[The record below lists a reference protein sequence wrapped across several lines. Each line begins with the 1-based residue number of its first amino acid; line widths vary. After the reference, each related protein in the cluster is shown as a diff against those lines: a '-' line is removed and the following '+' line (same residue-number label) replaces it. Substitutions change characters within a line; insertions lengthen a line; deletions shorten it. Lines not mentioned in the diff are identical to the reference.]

1 MTGADPAP
9 GRIDPMA
16 KMYQLIYIAGM
27 SAEPTYLPLLRR
39 IANAE
44 CNAEVYLS
52 AWAQATPRADVR
64 GVIATIALREGEHTK
79 AFQKRICELGFDVTI
94 TEAPETAG
102 KAATAAATDLTDREK
117 FEKLG
122 LGQRPDPSV
131 PDRWAGYFEDIT
143 IDIATGE
150 LLGRFISEERDSV
163 RMLAD
168 CYEALCAE
176 EGPAP
181 AAVPL
186 AGDRLD
192 RIEQLLERLVT
203 RLDGAAAPAAPVIT
217 EAEFRA
223 GLRRDGYDDEIRI
236 TNYEPCTA
244 AGQMHT
250 HDFSARLFVLSGEFI
265 LHHDDGP
272 RSFTTGQCCEVPTGT
287 RHAEASGM
295 PGARVLAGLKHH

>member
-1 MTGADPAP
+1 
-9 GRIDPMA
+9 
-16 KMYQLIYIAGM
+16 MYQLIYICRM
-27 SAEPTYLPLLRR
+27 SAEPTYLPLLRQ

-64 GVIATIALREGEHTK
+64 GVIATVALREGEHTK

-102 KAATAAATDLTDREK
+102 KAVIGAAADLTDREK

-122 LGQRPDPSV
+122 LGQRQDPSV
-131 PDRWAGYFEDIT
+131 PDRWVGYFEDTT

-168 CYEALCAE
+168 CFEALGAE
-176 EGPAP
+176 EQ
-181 AAVPL
+181 AARAGSVSG
-186 AGDRLD
+186 GDRLD
-192 RIEQLLERLVT
+192 RIEQMLERLVA
-203 RLDGAAAPAAPVIT
+203 RLDGASPANPAMT
-217 EAEFRA
+217 EAEFRV

-236 TNYEPCTA
+236 TSYEPCTA
-244 AGQMHT
+244 AGQLHT

-265 LHHDDGP
+265 LDYEGGP
-272 RSFTTGQCCEVPTGT
+272 QTITAGQCCEVPAGT

>member
-1 MTGADPAP
+1 
-9 GRIDPMA
+9 
-16 KMYQLIYIAGM
+16 M

-64 GVIATIALREGEHTK
+64 GVIATVALREGEHTK

-102 KAATAAATDLTDREK
+102 KAAIGAATDLTDREK

-122 LGQRPDPSV
+122 LGQRQDPSV
-131 PDRWAGYFEDIT
+131 PDRWVGYFEDTT

-168 CYEALCAE
+168 CCEALNAE
-176 EGPAP
+176 EQAAP
-181 AAVPL
+181 ASPGSVAG
-186 AGDRLD
+186 GDRLD
-192 RIEQLLERLVT
+192 RIEQMLERLLV
-203 RLDGAAAPAAPVIT
+203 RLDGASPASPAVT

-265 LHHDDGP
+265 LNYEGGP
-272 RSFTTGQCCEVPTGT
+272 QTITAGQCCEVPAGT
-287 RHAEASGM
+287 RHAEASGI